1 MRTATL
7 ASIASLL
14 LLAHRA
20 RAFDIYLN
28 EDSDCPDDE
37 ISIVCE
43 DQSVGDC
50 CNGEVNT
57 LYSSAQASD
66 GQGGVVLYGL
76 NQGQPAD
83 DANRC
88 GLQLAQDDSC
98 ATSDIPQG
106 SAAGALGE
114 AGGDEDPSTDE
125 EPTDG
130 DDDGEDDGGGD
141 HSRRHARSLS
151 PAKKEETWVEKNKKA
166 KRAGGW
172 RQTQHTAYAVRD
184 ATHVYKLSRDS
195 PHSAAYRSLTDRQ
208 ERVDFLK
215 RHGVAKRR

>member
-1 MRTATL
+1 MRTNTL
-7 ASIASLL
+7 AIFASLL
-14 LLAHRA
+14 LLGHRA
-20 RAFDIYLN
+20 FAFDIYLN

-43 DQSVGDC
+43 EQVVGDC
-50 CNGEVNT
+50 CNGAVNT

-66 GQGGVVLYGL
+66 DQGGVVLYGL
-76 NQGQPAD
+76 DQGQAPD
-83 DANRC
+83 SENRC
-88 GLQLAQDDSC
+88 GLQLAKDDTC
-98 ATSDIPQG
+98 ATTDIPQG

-114 AGGDEDPSTDE
+114 EGGDEDPSTDE

-141 HSRRHARSLS
+141 HGRRHARDVS
-151 PAKKEETWVEKNKKA
+151 PKKETWIQKNKKA
-166 KRAGGW
+166 KRSEGW

-184 ATHVYKLSRDS
+184 ATHVWKLSRDS
-195 PHSAAYRSLTDRQ
+195 EHAPAYEALTDRQ